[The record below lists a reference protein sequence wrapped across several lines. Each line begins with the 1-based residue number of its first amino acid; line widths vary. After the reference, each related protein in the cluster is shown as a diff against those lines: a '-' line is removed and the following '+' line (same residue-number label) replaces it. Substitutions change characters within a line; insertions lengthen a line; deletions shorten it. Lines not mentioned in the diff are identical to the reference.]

1 MVYQIKSSHPV
12 SLSIRYDSKLKYSCE
27 HKGSEIMI
35 HGVAPS
41 DIIVDVPNGF
51 SSPNNQ
57 ICYDEQEKSIHF
69 EGRVALDTDGQVSDK
84 DCLFVENATIVNLLF
99 ASCTSFADVNCKR
112 SCENIMIK
120 AMKKGEGAIYKNH
133 CDDFS
138 EIFNRVSLKLNTKS
152 GYFSIDNK
160 ANRLSG
166 HAIETVFQY
175 GRYLMI
181 SSSRE
186 GTQAANLQGIWNQEL
201 VAPWWSNYTININT
215 EMNYWP
221 VWKTNMAECAS
232 PLLDLVSRLVKNGR
246 QTARNYG
253 CRGTVSH
260 HQTDIW
266 AMTTPV
272 GYQTQRV
279 DDSSSWGMW
288 NMSLPWFCT
297 ELFRGYRY
305 TQDKDFLYKVYDL
318 MNECAAFLKDY
329 TVRKHGKITTCPST
343 SPENIYFSDD
353 NKRRALCITS
363 AMDIGILKEFY
374 TALRSAAEIMN
385 DTSVV
390 IEANEMLSS
399 IPDYA
404 THEGKI
410 LEWGKV
416 LKEEDPGHRHVSMLY
431 GLYPGSHLLNNL
443 KSEAK
448 NSLDY
453 RVNNGGASTGWS
465 VAWVIALYARL
476 RDSQNTALMISKQLL
491 KMLHVN
497 LFGSHPPDVFQ
508 IDMNF
513 GFTSAIC
520 ETIIQEYDGMIY
532 PMPVL
537 LDLYPRGSVKGLVI
551 QGGHVLDM
559 QWENETVHIQIYA
572 MKDDNLRIS
581 LIQLNSEDDESRDNT
596 SIVKIGVRKG
606 EKYSIDGFRVN

>member
-1 MVYQIKSSHPV
+1 
-12 SLSIRYDSKLKYSCE
+12 
-27 HKGSEIMI
+27 
-35 HGVAPS
+35 
-41 DIIVDVPNGF
+41 
-51 SSPNNQ
+51 
-57 ICYDEQEKSIHF
+57 
-69 EGRVALDTDGQVSDK
+69 
-84 DCLFVENATIVNLLF
+84 
-99 ASCTSFADVNCKR
+99 
-112 SCENIMIK
+112 
-120 AMKKGEGAIYKNH
+120 
-133 CDDFS
+133 
-138 EIFNRVSLKLNTKS
+138 
-152 GYFSIDNK
+152 
-160 ANRLSG
+160 
-166 HAIETVFQY
+166 
-175 GRYLMI
+175 
-181 SSSRE
+181 
-186 GTQAANLQGIWNQEL
+186 
-201 VAPWWSNYTININT
+201 
-215 EMNYWP
+215 
-221 VWKTNMAECAS
+221 
-232 PLLDLVSRLVKNGR
+232 
-246 QTARNYG
+246 
-253 CRGTVSH
+253 
-260 HQTDIW
+260 
-266 AMTTPV
+266 
-272 GYQTQRV
+272 
-279 DDSSSWGMW
+279 
-288 NMSLPWFCT
+288 
-297 ELFRGYRY
+297 
-305 TQDKDFLYKVYDL
+305 
-318 MNECAAFLKDY
+318 
-329 TVRKHGKITTCPST
+329 
-343 SPENIYFSDD
+343 
-353 NKRRALCITS
+353 
-363 AMDIGILKEFY
+363 
-374 TALRSAAEIMN
+374 MN